1 MRADTPRIFK
11 AVYSN
16 VIRQNHNWLVVFRH
30 PSEKYELVNGKD
42 DIPCMKWKIKHVPKS
57 QSYNQWISMVDTE
70 HPTWSIDDWGFPHE
84 NSPLIQPTRIMIMSG
99 LHMFTGKICLGIN
112 HSKIPRAKKI

>member
-1 MRADTPRIFK
+1 MVLKTDNNGS
-11 AVYSN
+11 YM
-16 VIRQNHNWLVVFRH
+16 VIISGWWLKNNL
-30 PSEKYELVNGKD
+30 EKCEFVNGKD